1 MLRSTDYLQACA
13 LVRERRAKEAC
24 DDAHDRLSYITLQHG
39 IRMLPVTGVVAHLG
53 KDRKILTWWTAT
65 ESHFLHVGDR

>member
-1 MLRSTDYLQACA
+1 MLRRADYLQACA

-24 DDAHDRLSYITLQHG
+24 DDAHDGLRYITLQHG
-39 IRMLPVTGVVAHLG
+39 ICMLPVTGVVAHLG
-53 KDRKILTWWTAT
+53 KDIKILAWWTAT